1 MESLITSNLQAL
13 RRFHRL
19 TQREFSEALG
29 VSESLVSRIE
39 SGDRQPSAGFAETV
53 CEKFHLK
60 PNTLYGVDLTAPPDS
75 ETKANE
81 KERTA

>member
-39 SGDRQPSAGFAETV
+39 SGDRQPSSGFIQTV
-53 CEKFHLK
+53 CEKFHIR
-60 PNTLYGVDLTAPPDS
+60 PDTIYGVDLNTPTPSD
-75 ETKANE
+75 TTPND